1 MVSRLEGRMVLNT
14 KITSGDTRKPL
25 RQHIENG
32 TMPFVQKNV
41 HEQSK
46 LGQYWWENLIEQEL
60 RRPLSG
66 AKYGRY
72 GIRQGYNGISSE
84 VVASD
89 PCSTFSI

>member
-46 LGQYWWENLIEQEL
+46 LGQYL
-60 RRPLSG
+60 
-66 AKYGRY
+66 
-72 GIRQGYNGISSE
+72 
-84 VVASD
+84 
-89 PCSTFSI
+89 